1 MAMDLDNISV
11 DFNSDKI
18 TSLYN
23 EVYYNVPFISNLTT
37 LKSEFASYY
46 DLIVERAVVQ
56 LKEAQY
62 GNGAEPR
69 IVSTYKENG
78 RDISQIVNLAVIATE
93 QPTFYQALRDAR
105 AEIEAEITNQLNA

>member
-78 RDISQIVNLAVIATE
+78 RDVSQIVNLAVIATE
-93 QPTFYQALRDAR
+93 QPTFYAALQATRV
-105 AEIEAEITNQLNA
+105 EIEAEITAQIG